1 MMNCR
6 SLRSRLSALLALS
19 GLALVSASLLAERAN
34 SAEKSGFD
42 AVAETVKKIR
52 AMKVGSGDWPMWGG
66 SVDRNN
72 TPEAVNVA
80 TEWDVAEGTN
90 IKWSMPLGSET
101 YGNPVIANGKV
112 YIGTNN
118 GAGYLKRYPAKIDLG
133 CLICFEE
140 STGKFLWQ
148 ASSEKLPTG
157 RVHDWPNQGI
167 CCSPLVD
174 GDRLWYV
181 SSRGEVV
188 CLDVEGFH
196 DGENDGPFKT
206 EVNENKD
213 EGDVI
218 WKLDMMAKLSV
229 SQHNMA
235 NCSLMAVGDLLFVNT
250 SNGVD
255 EGHVNLPQPTA
266 PSFICVDKNK
276 GEVVWTDNTPGRNV
290 LHGQWS
296 SPAYGV
302 FEGQPQVL
310 FAGGDGW
317 LYSFDPAGDGKGGA
331 KLLWKFDCNPKESVY
346 VLGGRATRN
355 HLIATPVVYDGMV
368 YIAVGEDPEHGEG
381 VGHLWCINPVN
392 KGGDVSP
399 TQVFNAKDPK
409 TLVAHKRLKAL
420 EADKGDLERENANSA
435 AVWHYIGKNPK
446 KFEESMHRTCGTVTI
461 KDDFLVIGDFS
472 GLLHCLNAKTGEPY
486 WTHDQL
492 ADSWGSALI
501 VEDKIYTAD
510 GDGDVTILKL
520 GKEKELLAE
529 INMESAIYTSP
540 VVGNNVLYVANRNT
554 LFAIQPGTKST
565 PNKGTASS
573 GSDSD

>member
-1 MMNCR
+1 MLNSR
-6 SLRSRLSALLALS
+6 GLRSRLSAVLALS
-19 GLALVSASLLAERAN
+19 GLALVSASLLADRAN

-167 CCSPLVD
+167 CCSPLID
-174 GDRLWYV
+174 GDLLWYV

-317 LYSFDPAGDGKGGA
+317 LYSFDPAGNGKGGA

-409 TLVAHKRLKAL
+409 TPVAHKRLKAL

-520 GKEKELLAE
+520 GEEKEVIAE

-554 LFAIQPGTKST
+554 LFAIQPGTKSK